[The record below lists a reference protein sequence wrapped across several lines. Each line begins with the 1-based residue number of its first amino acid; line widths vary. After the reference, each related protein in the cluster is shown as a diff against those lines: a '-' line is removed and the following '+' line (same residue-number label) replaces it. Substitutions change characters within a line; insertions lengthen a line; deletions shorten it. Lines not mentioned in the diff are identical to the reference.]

1 MENYYRPFDVESN
14 VSIHSWTC
22 ITIKSKIYLMVLDEE
37 QKTADTNSKADSMVP
52 CKDNF
57 LLPVVEISQQ

>member
-1 MENYYRPFDVESN
+1 
-14 VSIHSWTC
+14 
-22 ITIKSKIYLMVLDEE
+22 MVLDEE